1 MDCAGPQCDVEKGE
15 QQMTR
20 IAIVEDEAA
29 VREQLKIDKG
39 AAARRAAS
47 LESKGYLYRKPNPA
61 DGRSQLLYA
70 TEKAERVITADANL
84 LILRKVL
91 Q

>member
-29 VREQLKIDKG
+29 VREQL
-39 AAARRAAS
+39 A
-47 LESKGYLYRKPNPA
+47 GYVQRYTRQYGTPFEVTEFA
-61 DGRSQLLYA
+61 DGMEILGPRSCPPPGSDPWRYRRPGA
-70 TEKAERVITADANL
+70 
-84 LILRKVL
+84 
-91 Q
+91 